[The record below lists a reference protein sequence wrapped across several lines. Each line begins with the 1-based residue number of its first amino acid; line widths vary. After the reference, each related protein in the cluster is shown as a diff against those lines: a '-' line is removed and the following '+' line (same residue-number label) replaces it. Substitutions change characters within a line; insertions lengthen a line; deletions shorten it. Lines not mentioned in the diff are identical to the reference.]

1 MITIAE
7 SFHFIHFT
15 LAANQVLFI
24 LEIFFNNELKNNN
37 NNKTY
42 LVVAEASWK
51 RNPPEWFHFSGE

>member
-24 LEIFFNNELKNNN
+24 LEIFFNNELKN
-37 NNKTY
+37 KKPY

-51 RNPPEWFHFSGE
+51 